1 MAFPFL
7 EDNGYSRFPDALDGA
22 KAKAHIIA
30 INGKSGFTGIDV
42 RRQDLDAHIAA
53 DTDIPADFSA
63 TVITLLRKA
72 AIYSTG

>member
-30 INGKSGFTGIDV
+30 INGKSGFTGIEC
-42 RRQDLDAHIAA
+42 QAA
-53 DTDIPADFSA
+53 GP
-63 TVITLLRKA
+63 
-72 AIYSTG
+72 

>member
-1 MAFPFL
+1 MSFPFL

-30 INGKSGFTGIDV
+30 IKEKAASLELMSGGRTLMPIS
-42 RRQDLDAHIAA
+42 RQTLIYQL
-53 DTDIPADFSA
+53 TFSA